1 MYNGNITHDQRPI
14 VSHYVRL
21 EWYLD
26 GVYEHGDKQQS
37 DWIVKT
43 RDEHGVLC

>member
-1 MYNGNITHDQRPI
+1 MYNGNITHNQRPV

-21 EWYLD
+21 EWYLGDVD
-26 GVYEHGDKQQS
+26 GHGDKQQS
-37 DWIVKT
+37 DRIAKT